1 MMTPSLQLSTAVST
15 PALYHQYY
23 YCLRLPNF
31 TLLSQTERNGH
42 TRQGLQIS
50 NYLPLII
57 SGRFYMKKVVTY
69 NVPPNSCWSE
79 LIGVVAI
86 SLLAGQHSRLSTQHT
101 LLLLEKRETKTSP
114 LTQSAYRQPLF
125 YLLDQVEKYPGLIS
139 CHM

>member
-1 MMTPSLQLSTAVST
+1 
-15 PALYHQYY
+15 
-23 YCLRLPNF
+23 
-31 TLLSQTERNGH
+31 
-42 TRQGLQIS
+42 
-50 NYLPLII
+50 
-57 SGRFYMKKVVTY
+57 MKKVVTY
-69 NVPPNSCWSE
+69 NVPPDSCWSE

-114 LTQSAYRQPLF
+114 LTQSAFRQPLF